1 MLKIIRFNP
10 VEISDVLF
18 HVLDYLDLLRMEVE
32 PPISAGASNVS
43 HSADGRNTYSRRKHH
58 NTI

>member
-18 HVLDYLDLLRMEVE
+18 HVLDYLDLLGMVVE
-32 PPISAGASNVS
+32 PPRFDRGIKRFPFG
-43 HSADGRNTYSRRKHH
+43 GR
-58 NTI
+58 